1 MMQIIPSIQ
10 LLGQKVVTFPEGN
23 LKKMKSYDID
33 ILDYIQD
40 AEIAGIKRIC
50 LVDISGARSNA
61 PQSLDVLKRI
71 TSTTRLKVTFGGGI
85 KSRDSLRNAQDN
97 GADHLISSSIAVLQP
112 TVFNYWCECY
122 EPNNIIFSADI
133 TPEGLAVKGWKEKSA
148 QEVKESLRKMVSEG
162 LKKVILR
169 DVSKEGTLS
178 GPNLD
183 LVREIAQAFPK
194 LVIAVRGGISSIEDI
209 DKLSQAGAHCA
220 IIGTAILEDKLT
232 FSQINDYYSRG
243 KDEQEK

>member
-1 MMQIIPSIQ
+1 MIQIIPSIQ
-10 LLGQKVVTFPEGN
+10 LLGGKVVTFPEGN

-40 AEIAGIKRIC
+40 AEIAGIRRIC
-50 LVDISGARSNA
+50 LLDISGARSNA
-61 PQSLDVLKRI
+61 PQSLDVLKKI

-85 KSRDSLRNAQDN
+85 KNRDSLRNALDN
-97 GADHLISSSIAVLQP
+97 GADHLASSSIAVLQP

-133 TPEGLAVKGWKEKSA
+133 TPDGLAVKGWKEKSSA
-148 QEVKESLRKMVSEG
+148 DLKELLRSMMSEG

-169 DVSKEGTLS
+169 DVEKEGTLS
-178 GPNLD
+178 GANLD
-183 LVREIAQAFPK
+183 MVREIAEAFPK
-194 LVIAVRGGISSIEDI
+194 LKIAVRGGISSIEDV
-209 DKLSQAGAHCA
+209 DKLEEAGAHCA
-220 IIGTAILEDKLT
+220 IIGTAVLEEKLT
-232 FSQINDYYSRG
+232 FNQINDYYSRG